1 VKLTGFIISGFSP
14 FNSPHLAP
22 ALELDTAIIDFS
34 STLAAEGLPTRV
46 TSMADLDAIMTA
58 FTSTFESLRLWEYY
72 VLSVEAE
79 KAAVRSAIASS
90 SAVIPEWAGEAV
102 AGLSVVDLANIVR
115 ASGSLSG
122 VSTYAHRFG
131 VHVYPLYA
139 ASLVMAAFSERN
151 AEALAEAWGRV
162 VDVLNVD
169 LYAEAEDD
177 KKSALDGI
185 RNRVKYTRL
194 DDHGPKLGEISTK

>member
-1 VKLTGFIISGFSP
+1 
-14 FNSPHLAP
+14 
-22 ALELDTAIIDFS
+22 
-34 STLAAEGLPTRV
+34 
-46 TSMADLDAIMTA
+46 MADLDAIMTA

-79 KAAVRSAIASS
+79 KAAVRSAIVS
-90 SAVIPEWAGEAV
+90 SAVIPEWVGEAV
-102 AGLSVVDLANIVR
+102 AGRSVVDLANIVR

-122 VSTYAHRFG
+122 VSTYADRFG
-131 VHVYPLYA
+131 AHVDPLYA
-139 ASLVMAAFSERN
+139 ASLVMAAFSEPGRN
-151 AEALAEAWGRV
+151 AEALAEAWGSV

-185 RNRVKYTRL
+185 RNRIKYTRL